1 VLKNAAAS
9 KNNNGESSFKL
20 TDSLAN
26 PDLGLKFYSI
36 IYGFF
41 HFIFFKFIFFC
52 SLQCII
58 SFSQWNL

>member
-41 HFIFFKFIFFC
+41 KFYFVNLFFY